1 MGGLGSGR
9 WTYSGR
15 ATVES
20 LPRIGIAGLLDPV
33 SKVPALRPLVEW
45 TWTWS
50 SNRGEMKQT
59 ATAKFEGDAL
69 RVSWERGPEAG
80 CLVAV
85 AWTAC
90 NFGGQRAWFECP
102 SCHQRVTHLYLTS
115 WRLGCRTCCDL
126 TYASRREGR
135 ADRQMRRARA
145 LRGRV
150 GGSAD
155 LVGQFPPKPPRMHW
169 RTYERVRAAELR
181 ATNIVVASDR
191 ASLDRIIKRWGA
203 RPK

>member
-9 WTYSGR
+9 WLDSGR

-20 LPRIGIAGLLDPV
+20 LPRIPV
-33 SKVPALRPLVEW
+33 ACLARGTSEYFF
-45 TWTWS
+45 TWT
-50 SNRGEMKQT
+50 RGE
-59 ATAKFEGDAL
+59 ATQHAIV
-69 RVSWERGPEAG
+69 RVTHDEAMVCWG
-80 CLVAV
+80 ENVQSAHIT
-85 AWTAC
+85 WTAC

-135 ADRQMRRARA
+135 ADRQMRRART

-191 ASLDRIIKRWGA
+191 ASLDRIIKRWGD